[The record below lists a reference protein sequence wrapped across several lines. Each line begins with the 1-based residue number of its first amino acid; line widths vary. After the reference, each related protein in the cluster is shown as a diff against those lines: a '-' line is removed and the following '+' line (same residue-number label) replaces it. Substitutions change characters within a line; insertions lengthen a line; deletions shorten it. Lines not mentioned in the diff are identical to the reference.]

1 MKCTRSIPGL
11 GLLCALVACG
21 GNGPDTASTRS
32 DAQAAATPPPVVA
45 PAEPSAFP
53 PRHAASASSLDSLV
67 ALRQEV
73 ELLRGEV
80 RDIRLQVSRMPGAAQ
95 AAAAPPDPR
104 VDPVARQQAQQAE
117 HQRIASAESAFQGER
132 RDASWSQ
139 DQAAAIRSSFAQAG
153 DGMSALVRSVDCRS
167 QTCRVEISAAGPAL
181 GQDVPMLLTQLGA
194 SLSHMTAGQVDQGD
208 GTEATVLYLSR

>member
-1 MKCTRSIPGL
+1 MKCTRFTPGL
-11 GLLCALVACG
+11 GLLCVLAACG
-21 GNGPDTASTRS
+21 GNSEDPASSRS
-32 DAQAAATPPPVVA
+32 DAQAAASPPPAVA
-45 PAEPSAFP
+45 LAQPSALQAT
-53 PRHAASASSLDSLV
+53 RAASASTADTLV

-73 ELLRGEV
+73 ELLRREV
-80 RDIRLQVSRMPGAAQ
+80 RDLRVQVSRMPGAAQ

-132 RDASWSQ
+132 RDARWSQ
-139 DQAAAIRSSFAQAG
+139 DQTAAIRSSLAQAG
-153 DGMSALVRSVDCRS
+153 DGMSNLVRSIDCCS

>member
-1 MKCTRSIPGL
+1 L
-11 GLLCALVACG
+11 GLLCALAACG
-21 GNGPDTASTRS
+21 GNGPDAASTRS
-32 DAQAAATPPPVVA
+32 DTKAAATPPPVVA
-45 PAEPSAFP
+45 FAQPSAFTP
-53 PRHAASASSLDSLV
+53 GHAASASSLDSLV

-73 ELLRGEV
+73 ELLRREV
-80 RDIRLQVSRMPGAAQ
+80 REIRDQVSRMPGAAQ

-104 VDPVARQQAQQAE
+104 VDPVARQEAQQAE
-117 HQRIASAESAFQGER
+117 RQRIASAESAFQGER

-153 DGMSALVRSVDCRS
+153 DGMSALVRSIDCRS
-167 QTCRVEISAAGPAL
+167 QTCRVEISGTGPAL
-181 GQDVPMLLTQLGA
+181 GQDLPMLLTQLGG